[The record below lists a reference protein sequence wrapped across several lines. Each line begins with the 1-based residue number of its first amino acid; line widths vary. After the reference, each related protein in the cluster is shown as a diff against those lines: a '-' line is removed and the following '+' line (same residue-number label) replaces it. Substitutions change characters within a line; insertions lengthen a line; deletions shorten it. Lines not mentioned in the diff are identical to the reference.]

1 MTVSLVDAL
10 NGFEMDLEHLDGH
23 KVHVTRDK
31 ITWPGARIRK
41 KGEGMPNYENNNL
54 FETTTAA
61 STFPF
66 IPTVSSFAVTFLE
79 DHPLLTSQVLNT
91 RALQSTT
98 EPSNASEEDN
108 GGRKR
113 LRKRKRKKRK
123 VLKKDL
129 GGDGSGQQDS
139 SSAEDSHSPP
149 PQESSSS
156 SVIAAKLEEVSEE
169 DNLV

>member
-1 MTVSLVDAL
+1 MPEVRPDGQKPRVKS
-10 NGFEMDLEHLDGH
+10 DLKARLDGLGRKSKSGGGFRH
-23 KVHVTRDK
+23 STKVDK
-31 ITWPGARIRK
+31 EKNGIVIVND
-41 KGEGMPNYENNNL
+41 EEV

-129 GGDGSGQQDS
+129 GDEGEGQQQDTLEES
-139 SSAEDSHSPP
+139 
-149 PQESSSS
+149 PQEASSSSS